1 MRLTLGLFVM
11 LSIMM
16 PQMVLADRTPFSF
29 LRSGELVNDDSLQ
42 HVSDADRE
50 LIEEA
55 SIIICQKIACDD
67 ISEITVVADPD
78 GNSICQVASS
88 DIADR
93 LFVWPVDSGS
103 RMEHKIGC
111 LVYLLTKEVFTD
123 SVPEVC
129 SNPHYAGRVA
139 IGADILK
146 DIAEKATSPTEN
158 VKNKL
163 SSLSKSLHR
172 SCVA

>member
-16 PQMVLADRTPFSF
+16 PQMVFADRGPLCC

-55 SIIICQKIACDD
+55 SIIICQKIACED
-67 ISEITVVADPD
+67 IAEITVVADPD
-78 GNSICQVASS
+78 GNSICQVATS

-123 SVPEVC
+123 SVPEIC

-146 DIAEKATSPTEN
+146 DIAEKAISPSEN
-158 VKNKL
+158 VKIKL
-163 SSLSKSLHR
+163 SSLSDSLHR

>member
-11 LSIMM
+11 LSITM
-16 PQMVLADRTPFSF
+16 PQMVLADRSPFSF
-29 LRSGELVNDDSLQ
+29 LSSGELVNDDSLQ
-42 HVSDADRE
+42 PVSDADRE

-55 SIIICQKIACDD
+55 SIIICQKIACED
-67 ISEITVVADPD
+67 IAEITVVADPD

-123 SVPEVC
+123 SVPEIC

-146 DIAEKATSPTEN
+146 DIAEKAISPSEN

-163 SSLSKSLHR
+163 SSLSDSLHR

>member
-1 MRLTLGLFVM
+1 MRLMLGLFVM
-11 LSIMM
+11 LSTMM

-42 HVSDADRE
+42 NVSDADRE

-146 DIAEKATSPTEN
+146 DIAEQATSPTEN